1 MRQATRWSILLTI
14 ALATL
19 IAILTLMPP
28 VETNMPAGSDKAY
41 HLLAFLALAFPL
53 AAVRP
58 RWSGALFF
66 LYCAFGVVIE
76 IIQPYV
82 GRSRELADLFADMV
96 GIALGIALGFLAQ
109 RVVQRLW
116 GDRGRTD
123 EDSSAGSTGLPNR
136 GV

>member
-1 MRQATRWSILLTI
+1 MRQATRWAILLTI
-14 ALATL
+14 ALATV

-41 HLLAFLALAFPL
+41 HLLAFVALAFPL

-58 RWSGALFF
+58 RWSGALFVA
-66 LYCAFGVVIE
+66 YCAFGGAIE
-76 IIQPYV
+76 ILQPYV

-96 GIALGIALGFLAQ
+96 GIAMGIVLGFLVR

-116 GDRGRTD
+116 GERNRTE